1 MSQLPTLLDNIKF
14 EHPGFTLPFARLDP
28 EVVFDLGELWF
39 SGSLA
44 THAQAICV
52 LRALN
57 HPPKTTWFLV
67 ERPGRLHYVQDSRFE
82 GCPDYS
88 TGRAS

>member
-57 HPPKTTWFLV
+57 HPPKNDLV
-67 ERPGRLHYVQDSRFE
+67 SRGE
-82 GCPDYS
+82 TRSLALRSG
-88 TGRAS
+88 